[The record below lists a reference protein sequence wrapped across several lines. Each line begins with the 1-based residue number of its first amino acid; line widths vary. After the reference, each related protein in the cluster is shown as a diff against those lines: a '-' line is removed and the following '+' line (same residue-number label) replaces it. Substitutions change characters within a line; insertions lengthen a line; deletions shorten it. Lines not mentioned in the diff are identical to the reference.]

1 MPIDMRLWL
10 LLVLVLL
17 AAIGLCK
24 SINTLPV
31 PEGYSQPLKLDA
43 SGISITDLP
52 SSPPYSSA
60 PIDSVD
66 DYEYNM
72 VFNNEGG
79 RGVTKDLRDRLM
91 SQYPMDWS
99 TQPPSSDK
107 FEQGIAKYKSDIA
120 PFQDMPKKN
129 PYYRIDGSDMTPPD
143 LLAAESQERQI
154 LMTYVPKNPQSLTTY
169 DADDAKAIIDKIYS
183 AKGVVPQVQQN
194 GSIFTI
200 MSTTPVDS
208 SGAPIEE
215 PAAAGP
221 ATEDAREN
229 TIIVPVM
236 PSADITNGTDP
247 FFTPGEVTRDRKWD
261 YTRWTPG
268 LERMFAPNAPMN
280 KWY

>member
-1 MPIDMRLWL
+1 MRLWL

-17 AAIGLCK
+17 AGIGLYK

-31 PEGYSQPLKLDA
+31 PEGYSQPSKLDA
-43 SGISITDLP
+43 SGNISITNLP

-79 RGVTKDLRDRLM
+79 RGVTKEMRDRLM

-99 TQPPSSDK
+99 TQPPSSDQ
-107 FEQGIAKYKSDIA
+107 FEQGAAKYKAHAASEE
-120 PFQDMPKKN
+120 MPKKN
-129 PYYRIDGSDMTPPD
+129 TYYSIDGSDMTPPD
-143 LLAAESQERQI
+143 SLAAESQERQI

-169 DADDAKAIIDKIYS
+169 DAADAKEIINKIYS
-183 AKGVVPQVQQN
+183 AKGVIPQVQQN

-200 MSTTPVDS
+200 MSTTPVDA

-236 PSADITNGTDP
+236 QSADITNGTDP

-268 LERMFAPNAPMN
+268 LERMFAPTEPMT